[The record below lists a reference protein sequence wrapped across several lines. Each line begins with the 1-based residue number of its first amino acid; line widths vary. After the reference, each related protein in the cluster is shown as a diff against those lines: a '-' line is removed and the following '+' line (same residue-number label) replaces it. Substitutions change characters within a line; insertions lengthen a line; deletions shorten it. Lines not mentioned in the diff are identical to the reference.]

1 MSCTYTKISLMQ
13 RDVGPLLAFLGVTE
27 GSPGVCVCTDCSE
40 NRLKCFGVLMLM
52 GGGGF
57 IFTSVIVL
65 NWTV

>member
-1 MSCTYTKISLMQ
+1 MQ

-52 GGGGF
+52 GGGLHFYISYCSELDGV
-57 IFTSVIVL
+57 IFLMYI
-65 NWTV
+65 N

>member
-1 MSCTYTKISLMQ
+1 MQ

-52 GGGGF
+52 GGGGLHF
-57 IFTSVIVL
+57 YISYCSELDGVIFLMYI
-65 NWTV
+65 N